1 MLDDH
6 DNGWIPNG
14 SAMNLSGER
23 QRLYYLHDEL
33 GSVTKVIGENGK
45 TSAHYNYDEFGVP
58 KSSVKFDQ
66 NWPGPDNTY
75 GYTGYQYDASAE
87 LWYAQARYYMPETGR
102 FISEDPWSGTITT
115 PTTMNPYP
123 YVLSNPMI
131 YVDLDGEILMLK
143 TMLVGAVTG
152 AAISGG
158 VQLYKEI
165 KDVKKGNF

>member
-1 MLDDH
+1 
-6 DNGWIPNG
+6 
-14 SAMNLSGER
+14 
-23 QRLYYLHDEL
+23 
-33 GSVTKVIGENGK
+33 
-45 TSAHYNYDEFGVP
+45 
-58 KSSVKFDQ
+58 
-66 NWPGPDNTY
+66 
-75 GYTGYQYDASAE
+75 
-87 LWYAQARYYMPETGR
+87 MPEIGR

-131 YVDLDGEILMLK
+131 YVDPDGEILMLK